1 MSRLPLFFFQFWILI
16 NQKYGE
22 IFFLG
27 SSLLLILK
35 IWFSDRPARARVKR
49 TSLTSAL
56 WCTTWWWSSHGDR
69 KKLLRLTARRAIR
82 ANCLVYNSAL
92 PCQCIVGSAYYRT
105 AERQNFDVAETF
117 FCRILFN
124 SHCYF
129 YSLLQ
134 SFLDTFQRSQ
144 SFRYFHFQQR
154 GKRLSAVPSTGCVCI
169 WLGCKSQ
176 GEFLQKYNQTN
187 LLTLLP
193 CDCSGHD
200 SSRKASRHSPHAS
213 FVTILTLEDYFI
225 LTNSLPSLFVLILFL
240 TRLLFLFCVF

>member
-1 MSRLPLFFFQFWILI
+1 MHTIALLNVKISMLRKLFLSHFVQL
-16 NQKYGE
+16 
-22 IFFLG
+22 
-27 SSLLLILK
+27 SLLFLFPFTIL
-35 IWFSDRPARARVKR
+35 
-49 TSLTSAL
+49 L
-56 WCTTWWWSSHGDR
+56 G
-69 KKLLRLTARRAIR
+69 
-82 ANCLVYNSAL
+82 
-92 PCQCIVGSAYYRT
+92 
-105 AERQNFDVAETF
+105 
-117 FCRILFN
+117 
-124 SHCYF
+124 
-129 YSLLQ
+129 
-134 SFLDTFQRSQ
+134 TFQRSQ

-154 GKRLSAVPSTGCVCI
+154 GKRLSAVPSSGCVCI

-193 CDCSGHD
+193 CDCPGHD

>member
-1 MSRLPLFFFQFWILI
+1 MRAHELNGRVQRQRCDALRDNEVPMVIEKTTETHGEAGHPRKLPGLQLCI
-16 NQKYGE
+16 
-22 IFFLG
+22 
-27 SSLLLILK
+27 
-35 IWFSDRPARARVKR
+35 
-49 TSLTSAL
+49 AL
-56 WCTTWWWSSHGDR
+56 SVHCR
-69 KKLLRLTARRAIR
+69 
-82 ANCLVYNSAL
+82 
-92 PCQCIVGSAYYRT
+92 QCILSHCWTSKFRCCG
-105 AERQNFDVAETF
+105 NF

-129 YSLLQ
+129 YSFLQ
-134 SFLDTFQRSQ
+134 SFLGTFQRSQ

-193 CDCSGHD
+193 CDCPGHD